1 MMKFSWKSKGEEKKK
16 QKTKH
21 KPKQGNAIKVFQSQK
36 FIFPLS
42 MAVVFKD
49 KDQSADRG
57 QSSDE
62 RWAQPV
68 EAWH

>member
-1 MMKFSWKSKGEEKKK
+1 MMKFSWKSKGEEEKNQNAN
-16 QKTKH
+16 QK
-21 KPKQGNAIKVFQSQK
+21 NAIKVFQSQK
-36 FIFPLS
+36 FILPLS

-62 RWAQPV
+62 RPAQPV

>member
-1 MMKFSWKSKGEEKKK
+1 MMKFSWKSKGEEKKNKK
-16 QKTKH
+16 QNANQK
-21 KPKQGNAIKVFQSQK
+21 NAIKVFQSQK
-36 FIFPLS
+36 SILPLS
-42 MAVVFKD
+42 MAVVLKD

-62 RWAQPV
+62 HWAQPV

>member
-1 MMKFSWKSKGEEKKK
+1 
-16 QKTKH
+16 
-21 KPKQGNAIKVFQSQK
+21 
-36 FIFPLS
+36 

>member
-1 MMKFSWKSKGEEKKK
+1 MMKFSWKSKGEEEK
-16 QKTKH
+16 KTKR

-36 FIFPLS
+36 FILPLS

-62 RWAQPV
+62 RRAQPV

>member
-1 MMKFSWKSKGEEKKK
+1 MMKFSWKSKGEEEKNQNAN
-16 QKTKH
+16 QK
-21 KPKQGNAIKVFQSQK
+21 NAIKVFQSQK
-36 FIFPLS
+36 FILPLS

-62 RWAQPV
+62 HPAQPV

>member
-1 MMKFSWKSKGEEKKK
+1 
-16 QKTKH
+16 
-21 KPKQGNAIKVFQSQK
+21 
-36 FIFPLS
+36 

-62 RWAQPV
+62 HRAHPV